1 MAESKQEEIL
11 NTFLSDHGL
20 KSTRQRTLVVDTF
33 LDSEGHI
40 TVDELLTRVRSVEP
54 RISAATVYRTM
65 KLLAKCGLANTQ
77 QFGEGHRVYEQ
88 AAGRE
93 HHDHFICTHCG
104 MVEEF
109 EDQRIESLQNE
120 VAKARGFQITR
131 HRMELYGLCCQCQK
145 AEPSEQKARS

>member
-11 NTFLSDHGL
+11 NAFLSDHGL

-33 LDSEGHI
+33 LETEGHV
-40 TVDELLTRVRSVEP
+40 TVDELLARVRSVEP

-65 KLLAKCGLANTQ
+65 KLLAECGLANTQ

-93 HHDHFICTHCG
+93 HHDHFICTRCG
-104 MVEEF
+104 LVEEF

-120 VAKARGFQITR
+120 VAKTKGFQVTR
-131 HRMELYGLCCQCQK
+131 HRMELYGLCSQCQK
-145 AEPSEQKARS
+145 AEPSEQKERS